1 MAIFAQAR
9 QGAGAIHRS
18 LQTGRQAFR
27 PRNITMGPRLMHV
40 VTMHSQSQEL
50 ENAPRCSFSRS
61 HRSFSDTTLLQEGKP
76 EMVDLSDELEAETKR
91 IINLFK
97 TQNHE
102 SAMIEQKTID
112 AIMQRWV
119 ERAPLEKWGR
129 RAPEIALELL
139 ESLEQ
144 STLTPDTAVYNFVLQ
159 AYALC
164 FRWDNDKSKD
174 TAEAASRL
182 LDRMMAK
189 CRETAQLEVRSPAPT
204 TRTFNVVLNAW
215 ARSHSADAGER
226 AEQVFRKMEE
236 WLLECRHLSLPEAS
250 PDGRTLCAVMDAW
263 VKSGV
268 TGAADRVSAMLDVAI
283 DRQKRAV
290 QGDHASREGVV
301 MKPDVVMFNTA
312 IQAWGTRRNVGV
324 STQYASGKADHGAR
338 KAEQLL
344 QLMMILNESGDLG
357 GRNEHDENDA
367 GLAPT
372 TRSFNM
378 VLNAWTEACRD
389 DRSGDS
395 AERAE
400 QVLNDMIKQ
409 YQGTGVSVKPDA
421 RSFTTCI
428 RAWARSTGHPNFAL
442 RAQDVYDRMTHLYR
456 LSQDDDIKPD
466 SNAGNA
472 LIAAWAKSIVDDSAE
487 RAARAFED
495 MKEFFEPD
503 VYTYNALIDAYVRK
517 GDVWKAYETLT
528 KLENSTSV
536 KPDIVSYNS
545 TLQALSKESSGAPE
559 AQKLLDRMI
568 ADENVAP
575 DRISYTC
582 VINAWGNN
590 KFGHENGA
598 HRAAILFDRMQQAYK
613 QGNVRLKPDVI
624 AFTSAIHASAN
635 VKGNADDKRAA
646 LRFAI
651 STFELL
657 KENPQFGKPNH
668 LTYHAI
674 IRACSR
680 LALSGE
686 ERTRVLE
693 DVFQQ
698 CIEKG
703 MVSRQVLDMFVN
715 GVTFRVQQN
724 YSINPRNPAVPEAW
738 CINVRNSDR
747 PQIR

>member
-1 MAIFAQAR
+1 
-9 QGAGAIHRS
+9 
-18 LQTGRQAFR
+18 
-27 PRNITMGPRLMHV
+27 
-40 VTMHSQSQEL
+40 
-50 ENAPRCSFSRS
+50 
-61 HRSFSDTTLLQEGKP
+61 
-76 EMVDLSDELEAETKR
+76 MVDQRDELVAETRR
-91 IINLFK
+91 IIHLFK
-97 TQNHE
+97 TRNHE

-112 AIMQRWV
+112 TIMQQWV
-119 ERAPLEKWGR
+119 DRAPIEEWGR
-129 RAPEIALELL
+129 RAPEIAMELL

-144 STLTPDTAVYNFVLQ
+144 STDSNAPHHLAPDTAVYNFVLQ
-159 AYALC
+159 AYALS
-164 FRWDNDKSKD
+164 FRWNYDKNKED
-174 TAEAASRL
+174 AAEAASRL
-182 LDRMMAK
+182 LDRMIAK
-189 CRETAQLEVRSPAPT
+189 CRETAPLEVRSPAPT

-226 AEQVFRKMEE
+226 AEQVFRKMEN
-236 WLLECRHLSLPEAS
+236 WLLECRRLSLPEAS

-263 VKSGV
+263 LKSGAS
-268 TGAADRVSAMLDVAI
+268 GAADRVSAMLDVAI
-283 DRQKRAV
+283 DRQKRAM
-290 QGDHASREGVV
+290 QQDDASTEGVV

-324 STQYASGKADHGAR
+324 STQYGSGKADHGAR

-344 QLMMILNESGDLG
+344 QLMLILNESGELG
-357 GRNEHDENDA
+357 DRNEHDENDA

-372 TRSFNM
+372 ARSFNL
-378 VLNAWTEACRD
+378 VLHAWTEACRD

-409 YQGTGVSVKPDA
+409 YRATGLSIKPDA

-428 RAWARSTGHPNFAL
+428 RAWARSTGHPNFAI

-456 LSQDDDIKPD
+456 TTEDDDIKPD

-472 LIAAWAKSIVDDSAE
+472 LIAAWAKSLVDDSAE
-487 RAARAFED
+487 RAARAFDD

-545 TLQALSKESSGAPE
+545 TLQALSKEPSGAPE

-568 ADENVAP
+568 ADENVVP

-646 LRFAI
+646 LKFAI
-651 STFELL
+651 TTFELL
-657 KENPQFGKPNH
+657 KQNPQFGQPNH
-668 LTYHAI
+668 MTYHAI

-680 LALSGE
+680 LAMDGE

-715 GVTFRVQQN
+715 GVTFKVQKN
-724 YSINPRNPAVPEAW
+724 YSINPRNPAVPDAW
-738 CINVRNSDR
+738 CRNVRNSDR
-747 PQIR
+747 PHVL